1 MPDQATENPRSP
13 GRPRDPSI
21 DDAILSVAEEL
32 LRAVGYQQ
40 LSIEAVAHQ
49 AGISRPTVY
58 RRYENKVA
66 LVIDLVSRIVER
78 DATRFPSSL
87 ARPPDTGSL
96 AGDLEELLLRLS
108 GSFDALA
115 EITAMPSFL
124 ADLISHD
131 QIGSSFL
138 KHYLSGV
145 QQDLRSAF
153 DAAAERGEIPAPVV
167 PDVLVSTLI
176 GTYVYHRFIA
186 EGQFRAQE
194 RRTLVSLLAGGAAG
208 SV

>member
-21 DDAILSVAEEL
+21 DDAILSVAEQIL
-32 LRAVGYQQ
+32 DRIGYEQ

-78 DATRFPSSL
+78 DATRFPSSQV
-87 ARPPDTGSL
+87 RPPDTGSL
-96 AGDLEELLLRLS
+96 AGDLEELLVRLS
-108 GSFDALA
+108 VSFDALA

-124 ADLISHD
+124 ADLIAHA
-131 QIGSSFL
+131 QIGRSFL
-138 KHYLSGV
+138 NQYLGGV
-145 QQDLRSAF
+145 ERDLRSAF
-153 DAAAERGEIPAPVV
+153 DAAAERGEIPVPAV
-167 PDVLVSTLI
+167 PDALVSMVI
-176 GTYVYHRFIA
+176 GAYVYHRFIA
-186 EGQFRAQE
+186 DGQFRAQE
-194 RRTLVSLLAGGAAG
+194 RRTLVALLASGAGGF
-208 SV
+208 V